1 MIDRIL
7 DFIYP
12 PRCAFCRAL
21 LRTRRRTS
29 ARACRKRCRATPGT
43 YTPRRDAHPTVLAP
57 RYEGRVRESLLRYKF
72 GGLTAYAAVYAEFL
86 AKCID
91 ENGISCDSI
100 TWVPLSRRRLR
111 QRGYDQAR
119 LIAEELA
126 KSGWA
131 YPANGFW
138 SSGGIP
144 SRSPGSPTGRS
155 GRNNAAG
162 VYAIL
167 NAERVKGKRV
177 LLVDDIVTTG
187 ATLASCARGAPDA
200 RERRGLRAACGYR
213 GIKAEYVI
221 V

>member
-7 DFIYP
+7 DFFYP

-21 LRTRRRTS
+21 LRT
-29 ARACRKRCRATPGT
+29 GT
-43 YTPRRDAHPTVLAP
+43 GLWVCPSCLEKLPRLTKDEQRRDVRHTELVLAP
-57 RYEGRVRESLLRYKF
+57 LRYEGVVRESLLRYKF

-126 KSGWA
+126 KRLGLPCECFLVKRRHTRPQSGISDREKRKA
-131 YPANGFW
+131 
-138 SSGGIP
+138 
-144 SRSPGSPTGRS
+144 
-155 GRNNAAG
+155 NAAG
-162 VYAIL
+162 AYAVL

-187 ATLASCARGAPDA
+187 ATLASCAGVLADAGCTAVFGA
-200 RERRGLRAACGYR
+200 AAASR
-213 GIKAEYVI
+213 S
-221 V
+221 